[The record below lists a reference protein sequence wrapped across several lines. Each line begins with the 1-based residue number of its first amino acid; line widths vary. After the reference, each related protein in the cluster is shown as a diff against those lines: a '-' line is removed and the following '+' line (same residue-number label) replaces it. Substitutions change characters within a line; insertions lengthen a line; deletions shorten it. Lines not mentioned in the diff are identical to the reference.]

1 MSDEHELDDEAPPDI
16 PDISS
21 DPPPAPSAPSAPP
34 AASEPPNRP
43 SDAPDSEP
51 DPYDIEVDE
60 EEVEVHVDEPVEPV
74 PEKPAS
80 GPPPRKKRGKRNTIP
95 QTPVARASVRPPE
108 PADDELSPESLRPPK
123 TPRIELPTNEVRVS
137 EVAPSKP
144 PPRGS
149 EPPRPVSEPPRPAS
163 VPPRPAS
170 VPPRPI
176 SAPPRP
182 LSDPPRPL
190 SDPPRP
196 LSDPP
201 KAVSAPPRPVSE
213 PPSAVDTPPPTARVA
228 EGSRSDDDEESPWPP
243 LTQEEVDRE
252 LAERA
257 ARRAQAEEEPPPSSA
272 ATSYPPPPVVASEGA
287 EPGART
293 VKAARIIQARKE
305 SVPPPS
311 PGAGSGEGAGVE
323 APAATVPLADTPLE
337 TPAVSTPLI
346 AEAGEAPAAALATA
360 QELEGAEELTDDDIA
375 PESEEPPEVVDVE
388 VTEEPDEAAAA
399 SQAVVAE
406 DEHAIDVPVEV
417 EAPQAD
423 GTPKPPPPPRR
434 SAFDEARKLAQQ
446 KAEAR
451 RQAEEA
457 RRAAGG
463 EEAKRPRRA
472 WWEELFGEDFA
483 RAAGTLTEGQV
494 TGEADFIEESL
505 GVAKG
510 GVVLDLGCGAGYHA
524 VDLARRGY
532 GVVGYDL
539 SLHQLALAAD
549 VAQQSGQKLNLL
561 QGDMREMA
569 FEEMFD
575 GIYCWNTSFGY
586 FEEEKNVHVAQRIFR
601 ALRPGGMF
609 LLDVAN
615 RDFVVAHQPGQTW
628 FEGDAC
634 VCMDDMNVDF
644 ITSRLRVKR
653 SLILDDGRSM
663 ECNYSIRLYGLHE
676 LGKILHDV
684 GFRVTEAS
692 GHPSTPGVFF
702 GASSPRVIILAQR
715 P

>member
-1 MSDEHELDDEAPPDI
+1 MSDENDLSDEAPPET

-21 DPPPAPSAPSAPP
+21 DPPPAPSSPP
-34 AASEPPNRP
+34 VASEPPDAAP
-43 SDAPDSEP
+43 SDLPPDSEP
-51 DPYDIEVDE
+51 DPFDIEVEE
-60 EEVEVHVDEPVEPV
+60 EEVEVHVAEPVEVVEDKPV
-74 PEKPAS
+74 SK
-80 GPPPRKKRGKRNTIP
+80 PPPRRKRGKRNTIP

-108 PADDELSPESLRPPK
+108 PVAELTPDSLRPPK
-123 TPRIELPTNEVRVS
+123 
-137 EVAPSKP
+137 APHIDIPDEPSP
-144 PPRGS
+144 SAQAPQSAPPRAGS
-149 EPPRPVSEPPRPAS
+149 EPPRPGS

-170 VPPRPI
+170 VPPRP
-176 SAPPRP
+176 
-182 LSDPPRPL
+182 
-190 SDPPRP
+190 
-196 LSDPP
+196 
-201 KAVSAPPRPVSE
+201 VSAPPRALSDPPEAPSRPPSAKSEPPAAKSEPPEAKSEPPRKVSE
-213 PPSAVDTPPPTARVA
+213 PPPTTKLP
-228 EGSRSDDDEESPWPP
+228 SRAKGEDDEESPWPP
-243 LTQEEVDRE
+243 LTQDDVERD
-252 LAERA
+252 LAEHA
-257 ARRAQAEEEPPPSSA
+257 AAASAEAAPAASQADDAATDDDEESPPSA
-272 ATSYPPPPVVASEGA
+272 ATSYPPPPMQETP
-287 EPGART
+287 EPRARP
-293 VKAARIIQARKE
+293 VKAARIIHARKDGTPAAVE
-305 SVPPPS
+305 ERS
-311 PGAGSGEGAGVE
+311 PVTADSAPADSGPLADTPVE
-323 APAATVPLADTPLE
+323 TPAATVPLPG
-337 TPAVSTPLI
+337 VSSEPPV
-346 AEAGEAPAAALATA
+346 AAPATP

-375 PESEEPPEVVDVE
+375 PESDEPPPPAEDALELRDSEVGEEPEAGHDDIDVVV
-388 VTEEPDEAAAA
+388 EEPE
-399 SQAVVAE
+399 SESAE
-406 DEHAIDVPVEV
+406 DGGA
-417 EAPQAD
+417 
-423 GTPKPPPPPRR
+423 KPPPPPRR
-434 SAFDEARKLAQQ
+434 SAFEEARRVAQQ

-451 RQAEEA
+451 RAAEEA
-457 RRAAGG
+457 KRAA
-463 EEAKRPRRA
+463 AAADQKRPRRA

-483 RAAGTLTEGQV
+483 RAAGTLTDSQV
-494 TGEADFIEESL
+494 TREADFIEESL
-505 GVAKG
+505 GIAKG

-532 GVVGYDL
+532 GLVGYDL

-549 VAQQSGQKLNLL
+549 VAQQSGEKLNLL

-586 FEEEKNVHVAQRIFR
+586 FEEDKNYNVAERIFR

-702 GASSPRVIILAQR
+702 GASSPRIIILAQR

>member
-1 MSDEHELDDEAPPDI
+1 MSDDNDLSDEAPPEI

-21 DPPPAPSAPSAPP
+21 DPPPAPSVPP
-34 AASEPPNRP
+34 AASQSPDDGAP
-43 SDAPDSEP
+43 SDLPPDSEP
-51 DPYDIEVDE
+51 DPFDIEVEE
-60 EEVEVHVDEPVEPV
+60 EEVEVHVAEPVEVVADKPV
-74 PEKPAS
+74 SK
-80 GPPPRKKRGKRNTIP
+80 PPPRRKRGKRNTIP

-108 PADDELSPESLRPPK
+108 PIEELTPDSLKPPK
-123 TPRIELPTNEVRVS
+123 APRIDVPDEP
-137 EVAPSKP
+137 APSAQAP
-144 PPRGS
+144 PSAPPRAGS
-149 EPPRPVSEPPRPAS
+149 EPPRPGS
-163 VPPRPAS
+163 VPPRP
-170 VPPRPI
+170 V

-182 LSDPPRPL
+182 LSNPPLAP
-190 SDPPRP
+190 SQPPVAK
-196 LSDPP
+196 SEPP
-201 KAVSAPPRPVSE
+201 VAKSELRKVSE
-213 PPSAVDTPPPTARVA
+213 PPPTTKLPSAAKG
-228 EGSRSDDDEESPWPP
+228 EDDEESPWPP
-243 LTQEEVDRE
+243 LTQDDVERG

-257 ARRAQAEEEPPPSSA
+257 AAKSGSQPPQADAAATDDDEESPPSA
-272 ATSYPPPPVVASEGA
+272 ATSYPPPPMQETP
-287 EPGART
+287 EPRARP
-293 VKAARIIQARKE
+293 VKAARIIHARKD
-305 SVPPPS
+305 
-311 PGAGSGEGAGVE
+311 GT
-323 APAATVPLADTPLE
+323 PAAMEERPPVTAESAPGGADTGSLADTPVE
-337 TPAVSTPLI
+337 TPAVTVPLPG
-346 AEAGEAPAAALATA
+346 ASGAPPVAAPATP

-375 PESEEPPEVVDVE
+375 PESDETPQEDALELRDSDVG
-388 VTEEPDEAAAA
+388 EEPD
-399 SQAVVAE
+399 
-406 DEHAIDVPVEV
+406 DEHDDIDVVVE
-417 EAPQAD
+417 EPQRESAD
-423 GTPKPPPPPRR
+423 DGGAKPPPPPRR
-434 SAFDEARKLAQQ
+434 SAFEEARRLAQQ

-451 RQAEEA
+451 RAAEEA
-457 RRAAGG
+457 KRAA
-463 EEAKRPRRA
+463 AAADQKRPRRA

-483 RAAGTLTEGQV
+483 RAAGTLTDSQV
-494 TGEADFIEESL
+494 TREADFIEESL
-505 GVAKG
+505 GIAKG

-532 GVVGYDL
+532 GLVGYDL

-549 VAQQSGQKLNLL
+549 VAQQSGEKLNLL

-586 FEEEKNVHVAQRIFR
+586 FEEDKNYNVAERIFR

-702 GASSPRVIILAQR
+702 GASSPRIIILAQR